1 MEKLCGE
8 LMIQKYKHVI
18 WDWNGTIFN
27 DVVLGIDI
35 INKLLIPRGLETLT
49 VDRYRKVFTIPVKN
63 YYENLGFDFSKESF
77 EVVGKYWMDEYELRK
92 FECGLYPGVVD
103 LMNKIKNLGLGQ
115 SILSAYSQHTL
126 EEMVDHFELR
136 KYFTHIVG
144 LDNIY
149 AASKM
154 HLGKD
159 LMKKLGNGKGET
171 LIIGDTLHDF
181 EVAQEI
187 GADCVL
193 VADGHQDKIRLLEAT
208 PNVVDSIKSLI

>member
-1 MEKLCGE
+1 MVEN
-8 LMIQKYKHVI
+8 YKHVI

-27 DVVLGIDI
+27 DVNLGIDI
-35 INKLLIPRGLETLT
+35 INQLLIPRGLKTLT
-49 VDRYRKVFTIPVKN
+49 VDVYKKVFTIPVKD
-63 YYENLGFDFSKESF
+63 YYANLGFDFSKEPF
-77 EVVGKYWMDEYELRK
+77 EIVGKYWMDEYERRK
-92 FECGLYPGVVD
+92 FECGLYNGVEK
-103 LMNKIKNLGLGQ
+103 LMNKIQNLGIGQ

-126 EEMVDHFELR
+126 EEMVDHFNLR

-159 LMKKLGNGKGET
+159 LMKRLGNGKGET
-171 LIIGDTLHDF
+171 LVIGDTLHDF
-181 EVAQEI
+181 EVASEI

-193 VADGHQDKIRLLEAT
+193 VASGHQDKNRLLDAT
-208 PNVVDSIKSLI
+208 KNVIDTIEDLL

>member
-1 MEKLCGE
+1 MVEH
-8 LMIQKYKHVI
+8 YKHII

-27 DVVLGIDI
+27 DVNLGIDI
-35 INKLLIPRGLETLT
+35 INKLLIPRGLSTLT
-49 VDRYRKVFTIPVKN
+49 VDIYKKVFTIPVKD
-63 YYENLGFDFSKESF
+63 YYANLGFDFSKEPF
-77 EVVGKYWMDEYELRK
+77 EIVGKYWMDEYERRK
-92 FECGLYPGVVD
+92 FECGLFNGVEK
-103 LMNKIKNLGLGQ
+103 LMNKIQNLGIGQ

-126 EEMVDHFELR
+126 EEMVDHFNLR

-159 LMKKLGNGKGET
+159 LMNRLGNGKGET
-171 LIIGDTLHDF
+171 LVIGDTLHDF
-181 EVAQEI
+181 EVASEI

-193 VADGHQDKIRLLEAT
+193 VASGHQDKNRLLNAT
-208 PNVVDSIKSLI
+208 KNVVDTIEDLL